1 MPAERVVLITG
12 ASSGIGLETARLLT
26 RRGFRVFGTR
36 LPDEAFESD
45 GFEVLELDV
54 RSDESVAACVAELMA
69 GAGRLDVLC
78 NNAGFGLVGPVEET
92 SIEEARAVFETNYFG
107 VIRMTRAALPI
118 MRRQRRGL
126 VVNTSSVAGC
136 IGVPFEAHYC
146 ATKLALAS
154 LTAALRHEVAPF
166 GIKAVVVTPG
176 YVRTSFYSA
185 LRTARAHIQEYD
197 AGRDRAMAAFDR
209 SARMGSEAPAIAKVI
224 GRAIEANSPRLRYWA
239 GLDAWF
245 YALVHRLV
253 PDPLMDWIMRR
264 EFQPRDCPDGR
275 RKADQRTGTSSDV

>member
-1 MPAERVVLITG
+1 MPVERVVLITG
-12 ASSGIGLETARLLT
+12 ASSGIGLDTACLLS

-36 LPDEAFESD
+36 LPGE
-45 GFEVLELDV
+45 GFERDEFAVLELDV
-54 RSDESVAACVAELMA
+54 RSDESVAACVGEVMA
-69 GAGRLDVLC
+69 AAGRLDVLC

-92 SIEEARAVFETNYFG
+92 SIDEAKAVFETNYFG

-126 VVNTSSVAGC
+126 VVNISSVAGC
-136 IGVPFEAHYC
+136 LGVPFEAHYC
-146 ATKLALAS
+146 ATKLAIAS

-176 YVRTSFYSA
+176 YVRTSFYTG
-185 LRTARAHIQEYD
+185 LRTAAGRIGEYD
-197 AGRDRAMAAFDR
+197 PGRDRAMAAFDR
-209 SARMGSEAPAIAKVI
+209 SARTGSEAPAIAKVI
-224 GRAIEANSPRLRYWA
+224 VRVIEANSPQPRYWA
-239 GLDAWF
+239 GLDAWL

-264 EFQPRDCPDGR
+264 EFQPPRLP
-275 RKADQRTGTSSDV
+275 